1 MELSANAIQGYA
13 YQESITGE
21 KADDIQSRRLEEI
34 GMQFYNDMIRAKK
47 DVLMKKIEGLDV
59 SELETAIAPLI
70 AAKEAKEPVEEI

>member
-47 DVLMKKIEGLDV
+47 DVLMKRLKAW
-59 SELETAIAPLI
+59 T
-70 AAKEAKEPVEEI
+70 

>member
-59 SELETAIAPLI
+59 NRAGNRRSSIDCS
-70 AAKEAKEPVEEI
+70 